1 MWTLSYLEHA
11 QLSLGYPE
19 RGSRAIADAL
29 ALARRLNHPMSICN
43 ALHFNALSSLHRRD
57 LAAMLKLTEESLKLA
72 GEQGFPQYIAM
83 ATYIRGWALGQLGVV
98 DEGIELGSRGLAM
111 WHAIGAGV
119 GMSGGLTWL
128 ADSQLAGGQAQAA
141 LENADEALTWV
152 SRNTEG
158 CWECLLRCC
167 RGDIFRALGDP
178 ERACVEYEAALSM
191 TRRQE
196 AKFWE
201 LRAAIRLARLWRDQG
216 KLRQAHDLLAP
227 IYDWFTEG
235 FDTLD
240 LKEAKALLDQL
251 A

>member
-1 MWTLSYLEHA
+1 MARSGGEEMLSIAMETGDRALQLIAHFSLGGVLWHIGDNRASLDHLAKAHARYDEKLDASLASEYGQDFGVWTLSYLEHA

-57 LAAMLKLTEESLKLA
+57 LAAVLKLTEESLKLA

-98 DEGIELGSRGLAM
+98 DEGIELGRRGLAM

-158 CWECLLRCC
+158 CWE
-167 RGDIFRALGDP
+167 
-178 ERACVEYEAALSM
+178 
-191 TRRQE
+191 
-196 AKFWE
+196 
-201 LRAAIRLARLWRDQG
+201 
-216 KLRQAHDLLAP
+216 
-227 IYDWFTEG
+227 
-235 FDTLD
+235 
-240 LKEAKALLDQL
+240 
-251 A
+251 